1 MPLIIIIGMQV
12 DRVALP
18 AALGHSHNLHEKS
31 QALFR
36 LGSEKFQV
44 AEMSQIHYR
53 LVFHNSPL

>member
-1 MPLIIIIGMQV
+1 LQ
-12 DRVALP
+12 